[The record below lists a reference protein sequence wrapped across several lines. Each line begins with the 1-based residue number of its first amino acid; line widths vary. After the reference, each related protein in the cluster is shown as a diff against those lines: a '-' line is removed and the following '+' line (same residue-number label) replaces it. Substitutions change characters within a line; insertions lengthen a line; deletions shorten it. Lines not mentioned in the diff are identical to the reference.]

1 MANRRVK
8 NKKTK
13 GMYKYIVT
21 GILLIVIAW
30 ILNIAPNYVRDNIG
44 DKVSLVINNNN
55 VTKKL
60 KNDVLIENDVI
71 YISED
76 DIENYFDGEIHYDS
90 QYDQIITSSDTKVA
104 ALPINSKTI
113 EINSSRVTVYAGAMK
128 KDDKYYLPFSEI
140 SKNVYNIETTY
151 IKDTNTVVAVSLDR
165 ELVYANSSK
174 KNKVKY
180 KPTAFSKNVDVI
192 QRGDNVTVVKK
203 QDNEKVPDGWTKVTT
218 ENGKIGYVKSNTLV
232 NSQTMRNDLQIEKQI
247 EGNISIVWDYINYS
261 FPNRNGKIEGVN
273 VVSPTL
279 ISLKKLGKGELDTR
293 LGTNAVN
300 YVTWAHNNGYKVWVL
315 ASNES
320 MKDTTSEIVNDY
332 KLREK
337 FINNVIDIVV
347 KYNFD
352 GVNLDFENIKMS
364 DKDAYSRLIIEL
376 APRLKELGKVLSV
389 DVTAPDGSEDWSL
402 CFDRNKIAKV
412 ADYIVFMGYDQHGT
426 SSSEPGTVAGYN
438 WVETNIGKFIDRE
451 EIDPD
456 KIILGMPFYTRIWS
470 VQGDEFSSKIVFMDE
485 TYDSL
490 PTNTKTT
497 WLETEKQNYA
507 EYTKG
512 NTTYKVWIEDL
523 DSIKEKLN
531 LVSKYKLAGAAYW
544 RKDMESEKV
553 WDIIS
558 EKLNIK

>member
-1 MANRRVK
+1 MANHKVK

-13 GMYKYIVT
+13 GIYKFVVT
-21 GILLIVIAW
+21 LVLLIIIAW
-30 ILNIAPNYVRDNIG
+30 VLNIAPNYIRDNIG
-44 DKVSLVINNNN
+44 NKVSLVINNNN
-55 VTKKL
+55 VTKRL
-60 KNDVLIENDVI
+60 QNDVIIENDVI
-71 YISED
+71 YISEE

-90 QYDQIITSSDTKVA
+90 QYNQIITTSETKVA

-113 EINSSRVTVYAGAMK
+113 EINSSRITIYAGAIQR
-128 KDDKYYLPFSEI
+128 DDKYYLPFSEI
-140 SKNVYNIETTY
+140 SKNIYNIETSY
-151 IKDTNTVVAVSLDR
+151 IKETNTVVAVSLDR

-180 KPTAFSKNVDVI
+180 KPTIFSKSVDTI
-192 QRGDNVTVVKK
+192 ERGDTITIVKS
-203 QDNEKVPDGWTKVTT
+203 EEEIPEGWTKVTT
-218 ENGKIGYVKSNTLV
+218 ERGKIGYVKSNTLV
-232 NSQTMRNDLQIEKQI
+232 NSQTMRNDLEIENQID
-247 EGNISIVWDYINYS
+247 GNISIVWDYINNS

-279 ISLKKLGKGELDTR
+279 ISLKKLGQGELDTR
-293 LGTNAVN
+293 LGTNAEN

-352 GVNLDFENIKMS
+352 GVNLDFENIYMK
-364 DKDAYSRLIIEL
+364 DKDAYTRLIIEL

-426 SSSEPGTVAGYN
+426 SSKEPGTVAGYN
-438 WVETNIGKFIDRE
+438 WVETNLVKFIERE
-451 EIDPD
+451 EIDPN
-456 KIILGMPFYTRIWS
+456 KIILGMPFYTRIWT
-470 VQGDEFSSKIVFMDE
+470 VDGDEFTSKVVFMNE
-485 TYDSL
+485 TYTSL

-497 WLETEKQNYA
+497 WLEAEKQNYA

-512 NTTYKVWIEDL
+512 NKTYKIWIEDT
-523 DSIKEKLN
+523 DSITEKLN
-531 LVSKYKLAGAAYW
+531 LVNQYNIAGAAYW
-544 RKDMESEKV
+544 RKGMESEKV

-558 EKLNIK
+558 EKLGID

>member
-1 MANRRVK
+1 MANHKVK

-13 GMYKYIVT
+13 GIYKFVVT
-21 GILLIVIAW
+21 LVLLIIIAW
-30 ILNIAPNYVRDNIG
+30 VLNIAPNYIRDNIG
-44 DKVSLVINNNN
+44 NKVSLVINNNN
-55 VTKKL
+55 VTKRL
-60 KNDVLIENDVI
+60 QNDVIIENDVI
-71 YISED
+71 YISEE

-90 QYDQIITSSDTKVA
+90 QYNQIITTSETKVA

-113 EINSSRVTVYAGAMK
+113 EINSSRITIYAGAIQR
-128 KDDKYYLPFSEI
+128 DDKYYLPFSEI
-140 SKNVYNIETTY
+140 SKNVYNIETSY
-151 IKDTNTVVAVSLDR
+151 IKETNTVVAVSLDR
-165 ELVYANSSK
+165 ELVYANSNK

-180 KPTAFSKNVDVI
+180 KPTIFSKSVDTI
-192 QRGDNVTVVKK
+192 ERGDTVTIVKS
-203 QDNEKVPDGWTKVTT
+203 EEEEIPEGWTKVTT
-218 ENGKIGYVKSNTLV
+218 ERGKIGYVKSNTLV
-232 NSQTMRNDLQIEKQI
+232 NSQTMRNDLEIENQID
-247 EGNISIVWDYINYS
+247 GNISIVWDYINNS

-279 ISLKKLGKGELDTR
+279 ISLKKLGQGELDTR
-293 LGTNAVN
+293 LGTNAEN

-352 GVNLDFENIKMS
+352 GVNLDFENIYMK
-364 DKDAYSRLIIEL
+364 DKDAYTRLIIEL

-426 SSSEPGTVAGYN
+426 SSKEPGTVAGYN
-438 WVETNIGKFIDRE
+438 WVETNLVKFIERE
-451 EIDPD
+451 EIDPN
-456 KIILGMPFYTRIWS
+456 KIILGMPFYTRIWA
-470 VQGDEFSSKIVFMDE
+470 VDGDEFTSKVVFMNE
-485 TYDSL
+485 TYTSL

-497 WLETEKQNYA
+497 WLEAEKQNYA

-512 NTTYKVWIEDL
+512 NKTYKIWIEDT
-523 DSIKEKLN
+523 DSITEKLN
-531 LVSKYKLAGAAYW
+531 LVNQYNIAGAAYW
-544 RKDMESEKV
+544 RKGMESEKV

-558 EKLNIK
+558 EKLGID